1 MRDSSQPDDMPRP
14 VVRPTS
20 QLDVIPAQQT
30 PGIHRRQAFA
40 GEDRWVGYVETQP
53 GEWSG
58 WHHHGETDTYM
69 YVLAGGLEFEFG
81 PGRERLVVARGDFAL
96 MPAGVI
102 HRERTT
108 PGGPGGIVLVRLG
121 PGPAVVNV
129 DDPHENV
136 HDPHEPG

>member
-1 MRDSSQPDDMPRP
+1 MGDTHLPADVLRP
-14 VVRPTS
+14 VVRPSS
-20 QLDVIPAQQT
+20 QLDEVPGQQT
-30 PGIHRRQAFA
+30 PGIRRRQAFA
-40 GEDRWVGYVETQP
+40 GEDRWVGHVETQP

-81 PGRERLVVARGDFAL
+81 PSRERVLVGRGDFAFV
-96 MPAGVI
+96 PAGVI

-108 PGGPGGIVLVRLG
+108 PGGPGEIVLVRIG

-129 DDPHENV
+129 DDPHE
-136 HDPHEPG
+136 PE